1 MQEIRVI
8 FSSKCKQNTL
18 NLIESIQ
25 QNHSI
30 NFNIAEYKLFVH
42 IIDKSPNQNLSLI
55 SDSFDIPVYVIPL
68 FEILT
73 LEDKYE
79 QLLKEANCS
88 RKIDSIQRT
97 RIQQQI
103 VVLELYSV
111 FKKSIIWQV
120 DDDML
125 FAQSRFKDRDHSVHY
140 HNNYFSELT
149 LLNSELK
156 EVDCLIG
163 PSTFAPPIPS
173 LLYCKTQLSLLFH
186 KQLTDEDYSLKEYHD
201 YYSERTERSGQR
213 LTIFPEEDVVDLTR
227 KIILGHPITAFATK
241 TGSEKD
247 HLAPSRLLRG
257 GNFIILNP
265 EIFTVPHLG
274 YVENDGLPA
283 RRSDMIHAHL
293 LSERGFD
300 IRDTNHFSLIHNRN
314 FNSTTIHDCVE
325 KYHTDMIG
333 SLLVQYLFKSP
344 SDFRKRLK
352 FHKGHIKDIIGLIK
366 DLHGNKHFRDEIH
379 TLEQL
384 DESIQRINEA
394 DLINEFKKF
403 DKKKNKRIK
412 GLCKLA

>member
-1 MQEIRVI
+1 MQQIRVI
-8 FSSKCKQNTL
+8 FSSKCEQNTL

-30 NFNIAEYKLFVH
+30 PYNILEYELFIH
-42 IIDKSPNQNLSLI
+42 IIDKSPNQNLSSL
-55 SDSFDIPVYVIPL
+55 SDSFEVPVYVIPL

-73 LEDKYE
+73 LEHKYE

-103 VVLELYSV
+103 LVLENYAV

-125 FAQSRFKDRDHSVHY
+125 FAQSRFKYRDHSIHY
-140 HNNYFSELT
+140 HNNYFAELT

-156 EVDCLIG
+156 EVDCLIA
-163 PSTFAPPIPS
+163 PSTYIPPIPS

-186 KQLTDEDYSLKEYHD
+186 KRLINEDYTLEEYHD
-201 YYSERTERSGQR
+201 YYSEQTERSEQGIA
-213 LTIFPEEDVVDLTR
+213 IFPKEDLVDLTK
-227 KIILGHPITAFATK
+227 KILLGHPITAFVTK
-241 TGSEKD
+241 AGSEKD

-257 GNFIILNP
+257 GNFIILSP

-293 LSERGFD
+293 LSEHGFE
-300 IRDTNHFSLIHNRN
+300 IRDTNHFSLVHNRN
-314 FNSTTIHDCVE
+314 FNSATIHDCVE

-344 SDFRKRLK
+344 TDFRKRLK
-352 FHKGHIKDIIGLIK
+352 FHKGHIKDIIHLIQ
-366 DLHGNKHFRDEIH
+366 DFLGSEHLRDDIR

-384 DESIQRINEA
+384 NESIQCMNEF
-394 DLINEFKKF
+394 DLINEFEKF
-403 DKKKNKRIK
+403 DKQKNKRIK
-412 GLCKLA
+412 ALCKLA